1 MISKED
7 RACKEKDAY
16 NRGLNRK
23 RYSQGFGHAQ
33 AGYSDERK
41 KKAIADVLKRGK
53 DKDIL
58 ELGST
63 SWKQSIDF
71 AAYPPKSLTC
81 INISK
86 KELKKGIKAAHKLKT
101 GQYCSHTFQIM
112 DAHHLEFPDDTF
124 DIVFG
129 TGILHHL
136 DFETALREIF
146 RVLKKDGEMVF
157 LEPLGR
163 NPVGKLVRRLTP
175 DARTRDEKP
184 LDKQH
189 FRILERYFDMENSY
203 YQLFYVPAGVL
214 SKHIFSSPYNA
225 LTKAADHLDMWLERS
240 LKKTGICLYYRMVVI
255 HGIPK
260 RI

>member
-1 MISKED
+1 MISKEE

-33 AGYSDERK
+33 AGYSYERK
-41 KKAIADVLKRGK
+41 KNAIADVLTRGK

-146 RVLKKDGEMVF
+146 RVLKKDG
-157 LEPLGR
+157 LSGAI
-163 NPVGKLVRRLTP
+163 GTQSRR
-175 DARTRDEKP
+175 K
-184 LDKQH
+184 
-189 FRILERYFDMENSY
+189 IG
-203 YQLFYVPAGVL
+203 PA
-214 SKHIFSSPYNA
+214 I
-225 LTKAADHLDMWLERS
+225 D
-240 LKKTGICLYYRMVVI
+240 TGCP
-255 HGIPK
+255 HTG
-260 RI
+260 